1 MKTSQEILNI
11 IVNSIPKDKSEKD
24 CLKSCGINTS
34 FLTDWKNGRIKNPS
48 YDKIIKLAVFLNI
61 DLYQLFFGQNNTNMV
76 ASLDEVEQSLIND
89 FRKLYTE
96 NQDTIL
102 SNIESLL
109 KTQIIKLPCCSEK
122 VSAGFGYNLDEYEQW
137 DREQFYR
144 NDISRKADFV
154 LIVDGDSMNP
164 EFEDGD
170 HVLVRKQPAIDEGQI
185 GIFILNNEGYIK
197 KYGGD
202 RLISLNNKYPDKL
215 INPDDDFKCCGLVL
229 GIAEIFED

>member
-1 MKTSQEILNI
+1 MSFYEKFSVLCDRIE
-11 IVNSIPKDKSEKD
+11 KSKGDVCEE
-24 CLKSCGINTS
+24 CGLS
-34 FLTDWKNGRIKNPS
+34 AGLHSKWKNGTIP
-48 YDKIIKLAVFLNI
+48 KIDA
-61 DLYQLFFGQNNTNMV
+61 V
-76 ASLDEVEQSLIND
+76 ASIAKYFNVTTDFLILDNESSLNEVEQSLIND

-137 DREQFYR
+137 DKEQFYR

-154 LIVDGDSMNP
+154 LIVDGDSMEP

-170 HVLVRKQPAIDEGQI
+170 YVLVRQQPAIDEGQI

-229 GIAEIFED
+229 GVAEAIEK

>member
-1 MKTSQEILNI
+1 MFVDVFERICNQKGVKPTPVLIE
-11 IVNSIPKDKSEKD
+11 
-24 CLKSCGINTS
+24 CGIS
-34 FLTDWKNGRIKNPS
+34 PS
-48 YDKIIKLAVFLNI
+48 TASNWLKKRDVIPDSKTIIKIAKYFNVST
-61 DLYQLFFGQNNTNMV
+61 DLLLLGEE

-137 DREQFYR
+137 DKEQFYR

-154 LIVDGDSMNP
+154 LIVDGDSMEP

-170 HVLVRKQPAIDEGQI
+170 YVLVRQQPAIDEGQI

-229 GIAEIFED
+229 GVAEAIEK